1 MELGFLN
8 EMLRF
13 VAETRLRDPLPQVAN
28 DGILHP
34 RNDTR
39 TDPLTQWMM
48 RKVCMQLGPN
58 ASLAAQGASL

>member
-28 DGILHP
+28 DDILHP

-48 RKVCMQLGPN
+48 RKVCMQLGDRK
-58 ASLAAQGASL
+58 SVV